1 MTAID
6 PGFGRKARDAAA
18 AAVAYPRP
26 MIRITMNGRD
36 WAILGFLALI
46 WGGAFFLIGVAVRHV
61 PPFTY
66 VLVRLSIAAA
76 AMWAILAWRRE
87 TLALPRAAWSAIVLL
102 ALLNNALPFT
112 LFGWAQT
119 HIASGLASILNAT
132 TPIWGVIVAH
142 LFTADEKITP
152 RKLAG
157 VVVGFAGVA
166 VMIGPG
172 LLGTLGGGVL
182 AELACVV
189 AALAYA
195 LAGVWARRFRAM
207 GISPFSVTTGQ
218 LTVGAAMML
227 PVALVGDRPWT
238 MALPPL
244 QAWAAIATLAIVCTA
259 LGYVL
264 YFRLID
270 RAGATNALLVTLL
283 VPPTAIL
290 LGVLFLGEVIAAHD
304 FAGLAL
310 IALGLAAID
319 GRLLSATGRLLER
332 LRPRLRPAA

>member
-1 MTAID
+1 M
-6 PGFGRKARDAAA
+6 
-18 AAVAYPRP
+18 
-26 MIRITMNGRD
+26 
-36 WAILGFLALI
+36 ALI

-61 PPFTY
+61 PPFSY
-66 VLVRLSIAAA
+66 VLMRLTLAAA

-87 TLALPRAAWSAIVLL
+87 PLTLPREAWGAIVLL

-157 VVVGFAGVA
+157 VAVGFAGVA

-172 LLGTLGGGVL
+172 LLSTLGGGVL

-195 LAGVWARRFRAM
+195 MAGVWARRFKRM
-207 GISPFSVTTGQ
+207 GVSPFSVTTGQ

-227 PVALVGDRPWT
+227 PVAAIGDKPWT
-238 MALPPL
+238 MAFPPL
-244 QAWAAIATLAIVCTA
+244 QAWAAIATLAVVCTA

-290 LGVLFLGEVIAAHD
+290 LGVLFLGEVIAPHD

-310 IALGLAAID
+310 IGLGLAAID
-319 GRLLSATGRLLER
+319 GRALSAVARVRL
-332 LRPRLRPAA
+332 RLRPAA

>member
-6 PGFGRKARDAAA
+6 PNFDRKARDAGRAG
-18 AAVAYPRP
+18 VAYPTP

-36 WAILGFLALI
+36 WAILGALALI

-66 VLVRLSIAAA
+66 VLLRLSTAAA
-76 AMWAILAWRRE
+76 AMWAMLAWRRE
-87 TLALPRAAWSAIVLL
+87 RLALPSEAWSAIILL

-142 LFTADEKITP
+142 VFTSDERITP

-157 VVVGFAGVA
+157 VLVGFGGVA
-166 VMIGPG
+166 LMIGPG
-172 LLGTLGGGVL
+172 LLSSLGGGVL

-195 LAGVWARRFRAM
+195 LAGVWARRFRTM
-207 GISPFSVTTGQ
+207 GVSPFGVTTGQ

-227 PVALVGDRPWT
+227 PVALIGDQPWT
-238 MALPPL
+238 RALPPIE
-244 QAWAAIATLAIVCTA
+244 AWAAIATLAVVCTA
-259 LGYVL
+259 VGYVL

-290 LGVLFLGEVIAAHD
+290 LGVLFLGEIIAPLD
-304 FAGLAL
+304 FVGLGL

-319 GRLLSATGRLLER
+319 GRLFSAVARRR
-332 LRPRLRPAA
+332 LRLAV

>member
-1 MTAID
+1 MATVCD
-6 PGFGRKARDAAA
+6 DRFEGKRRDAVLPAPIYA
-18 AAVAYPRP
+18 PA
-26 MIRITMNGRD
+26 MIRSVMNQSD
-36 WAILGFLALI
+36 WAILAALALI

-61 PPFTY
+61 SPFSY
-66 VLVRLSIAAA
+66 VLMRLTLAAA

-87 TLALPRAAWSAIVLL
+87 PLALPREAWGAIVLL

-157 VVVGFAGVA
+157 VAVGFAGVA

-172 LLGTLGGGVL
+172 LLSTLGGGVL

-195 LAGVWARRFRAM
+195 MAGVWARRFKRM
-207 GISPFSVTTGQ
+207 GVSPFSVTTGQ

-227 PVALVGDRPWT
+227 PVAAIGDKPWT
-238 MALPPL
+238 MAFPPL

-259 LGYVL
+259 LGDVL

-290 LGVLFLGEVIAAHD
+290 LGVLFLGEVIAPHD

-310 IALGLAAID
+310 IGLGLAAID
-319 GRLLSATGRLLER
+319 GRALSAAARVRL
-332 LRPRLRPAA
+332 RLRPAA

>member
-1 MTAID
+1 
-6 PGFGRKARDAAA
+6 
-18 AAVAYPRP
+18 
-26 MIRITMNGRD
+26 MNRSD
-36 WAILGFLALI
+36 WAILAALALI
-46 WGGAFFLIGVAVRHV
+46 WGGAFFLIGVAVRYV

-66 VLVRLSIAAA
+66 VLMRLALAAA
-76 AMWAILAWRRE
+76 AMWAVLAWRRE
-87 TLALPRAAWSAIVLL
+87 PLALPREAWGAIVLL

-157 VVVGFAGVA
+157 VAVGFAGVA

-172 LLGTLGGGVL
+172 LLSTLGGGVL

-195 LAGVWARRFRAM
+195 MAGVWARRFKRM
-207 GISPFSVTTGQ
+207 GVSPFSVTTGQ

-227 PVALVGDRPWT
+227 PVALIGDQPWT
-238 MALPPL
+238 MELPPI
-244 QAWAAIATLAIVCTA
+244 QAWAAIATLAVVCTA

-290 LGVLFLGEVIAAHD
+290 LGVLFLGEVIAPHD

-310 IALGLAAID
+310 IGLGLAAID
-319 GRLLSATGRLLER
+319 GRALSAVSRAR
-332 LRPRLRPAA
+332 LRLRLRPAA

>member
-1 MTAID
+1 MATVCD
-6 PGFGRKARDAAA
+6 KRFEGKLRDAPAA
-18 AAVAYPRP
+18 ARTYAPA
-26 MIRITMNGRD
+26 MIRSVMNRSD
-36 WAILGFLALI
+36 WAILAALALI
-46 WGGAFFLIGVAVRHV
+46 WGGAFFLIGVAVRYV

-66 VLVRLSIAAA
+66 VLMRLALAAA
-76 AMWAILAWRRE
+76 AMWAVLAWRRE
-87 TLALPRAAWSAIVLL
+87 PLSLPREAWGAIFLL

-157 VVVGFAGVA
+157 VAVGFAGVA

-172 LLGTLGGGVL
+172 LLSTLGGGVL

-195 LAGVWARRFRAM
+195 MAGVWARRFKRM
-207 GISPFSVTTGQ
+207 GVSPFSVTTGQ
-218 LTVGAAMML
+218 LTVGAAMMV
-227 PVALVGDRPWT
+227 PVALIGDQPWT
-238 MALPPL
+238 MALPPIH
-244 QAWAAIATLAIVCTA
+244 AWAAIATLAVVCTA

-290 LGVLFLGEVIAAHD
+290 LGVLFLGEVIAPHD

-310 IALGLAAID
+310 IGLGLAAID
-319 GRLLSATGRLLER
+319 GRALSAVARVRL
-332 LRPRLRPAA
+332 RLRPAA

>member
-1 MTAID
+1 MATLCD
-6 PGFGRKARDAAA
+6 DRFEGKRRDAVLPAPIYA
-18 AAVAYPRP
+18 PA
-26 MIRITMNGRD
+26 MIRSVMNRSD
-36 WAILGFLALI
+36 WAILAALALI

-61 PPFTY
+61 PPFSY
-66 VLVRLSIAAA
+66 VLMRLTLAAA

-87 TLALPRAAWSAIVLL
+87 PLALPREAWGAIVLL

-157 VVVGFAGVA
+157 VAVGFAGVA

-172 LLGTLGGGVL
+172 LLSTLGGGVL

-189 AALAYA
+189 AAFAYA
-195 LAGVWARRFRAM
+195 MAGVWARRFKRM
-207 GISPFSVTTGQ
+207 GVSPFSVTTGQ

-227 PVALVGDRPWT
+227 PVAAIGDRPWT

-244 QAWAAIATLAIVCTA
+244 QAWAAITTLAVVCTA

-290 LGVLFLGEVIAAHD
+290 LGVLFLGEVIAPHD

-310 IALGLAAID
+310 IGLGLAAID
-319 GRLLSATGRLLER
+319 GRALSAVARVRL
-332 LRPRLRPAA
+332 RLRPAA

>member
-6 PGFGRKARDAAA
+6 PNFGRKARDAGSVP
-18 AAVAYPRP
+18 VAYVKP
-26 MIRITMNGRD
+26 MIRSVMNRSD
-36 WAILGFLALI
+36 WAILAALALI
-46 WGGAFFLIGVAVRHV
+46 WGGAFFLIGVAVRYV
-61 PPFTY
+61 PPFSY
-66 VLVRLSIAAA
+66 VLMRLAIAAA

-87 TLALPRAAWSAIVLL
+87 TLALPREAWGAIVLL

-157 VVVGFAGVA
+157 VAVGFAGVA

-172 LLGTLGGGVL
+172 LLSSLGGGVL

-195 LAGVWARRFRAM
+195 LAGVWARRFKAM
-207 GISPFSVTTGQ
+207 GVSPFSVTTGQ
-218 LTVGAAMML
+218 LTVGAVMMV
-227 PVALVGDRPWT
+227 PVALIGDRPWT
-238 MALPPL
+238 MAFPPI
-244 QAWAAIATLAIVCTA
+244 QAWAAVATLAIVCTA

-310 IALGLAAID
+310 IGLGLAAID
-319 GRLLSATGRLLER
+319 GRALSAMSRVRL
-332 LRPRLRPAA
+332 RLRPAA

>member
-1 MTAID
+1 M
-6 PGFGRKARDAAA
+6 
-18 AAVAYPRP
+18 
-26 MIRITMNGRD
+26 
-36 WAILGFLALI
+36 

-66 VLVRLSIAAA
+66 VFLRLTIAAA
-76 AMWAILAWRRE
+76 AMWAMLAWRRE
-87 TLALPRAAWSAIVLL
+87 RLALPRQAWGAVVLL

-157 VVVGFAGVA
+157 VLIGFAGVA
-166 VMIGPG
+166 VMIGPD
-172 LLGTLGGGVL
+172 LLRSLGGGVL

-195 LAGVWARRFRAM
+195 MAGVWARRFRKM
-207 GISPFSVTTGQ
+207 GVSPFSVTAGQ

-227 PVALVGDRPWT
+227 PVSLIGDRPWT
-238 MALPPL
+238 MAMPPL
-244 QAWAAIATLAIVCTA
+244 VAWAAIATLAIVCTA
-259 LGYVL
+259 FGYVL

-290 LGVLFLGEVIAAHD
+290 LGVLFLGEVIGLFD

-319 GRLLSATGRLLER
+319 GRVLGLFTGR
-332 LRPRLRPAA
+332 RLRPAT